1 VHNYIY
7 VKKRPVWELEVIYS
21 FPSGLLLYI
30 SVYYIMEAI
39 YMDTDNKTYKPR
51 QAEPQYLDLESRES
65 ELLYAIGK
73 IFTSTSDM
81 EELMHNVLTLLVSH
95 LGIERGAISIHH
107 ETTDDFFVDASFGYT
122 DDEVSRGR
130 YRAGEGI
137 TGSVISS
144 GKPLVVPSIDSEP
157 LFLNKTGAKLRN
169 TGQNMAFMCVPIILE
184 NRVIGTI
191 SIDKYKKA
199 DHSFLEELR
208 TLSAVSVMIAHAV
221 NTRREMVQ
229 QETRLEEENR
239 LLKIK
244 LSGLRPGNILGN
256 SHIMQELY
264 EKIMLV
270 APTTSTVL
278 ITGESGTGK
287 ELIANALFEN
297 SPRRNKPFVKV
308 NIAALPENLIE
319 SELFG
324 HEKGAFTGASSLK
337 KGRFEMADG
346 GTIFLDEIGDLHI
359 SLQVKLLRVI
369 QERNFERIGGT
380 RPLPLDV
387 RVIAA
392 THQNLEEK
400 IARKEFRED
409 LYYRLN
415 VFPLFV
421 PPLRERKADIML
433 LADHFLEKYNKE
445 FNKNISRISSE
456 AIDMLVSYHWPG
468 NVRELENAIQ
478 RAAIL
483 SNEMVIRS
491 YHLPPSLQMAD
502 DTTEGIHNLEEMINQ
517 YAREIII
524 DHLKITRGNITRAAT
539 LLGTTTRILNYR
551 VKTLGIDYTR
561 YRTPAP

>member
-21 FPSGLLLYI
+21 FPAGLLLYI
-30 SVYYIMEAI
+30 SVYNIMEA
-39 YMDTDNKTYKPR
+39 
-51 QAEPQYLDLESRES
+51 QAEPQQLDLESRES

-122 DDEVSRGR
+122 DDEVIRGR

-191 SIDKYKKA
+191 SIDKYKRA
-199 DHSFLEELR
+199 DQSFLEELR

-287 ELIANALFEN
+287 ELIANAIFEN

-308 NIAALPENLIE
+308 NI
-319 SELFG
+319 LFG

-387 RVIAA
+387 RIIAA

-433 LADHFLEKYNKE
+433 LADHFLEKYSKE

-502 DTTEGIHNLEEMINQ
+502 DTTEGIRNLEEMINQ